1 MAEAASNEKKPMVK
15 PEKPDEEVY
24 KARLKKAE
32 KEHADSKLELNEIKS
47 KIDSALPSS
56 TDSSISKAR
65 EALLNELKDIREK
78 QSRGKNDRSKILQ
91 QIKKEDAIVK
101 DMISQQKSAR
111 SRIDFKSIED
121 LDREI
126 SRLDK
131 SINTGTMKIV
141 DERKALDTISLL
153 NKQRKKFSIFDESQK
168 AIDAKK
174 NAIKQLRDQLDDPES
189 KALSE
194 KSNKIQSELDAI
206 KAQQDDIY
214 KNINNLRDE
223 RKRLQ
228 DNQQAKYMAVKEIK
242 DNYYEQ
248 CRAVQKWEYEARQRI
263 RDKKKADEIKYQQ
276 EKKKARAQQI
286 LAEASDKAFLEE
298 IRRAHSLLRF
308 LDPSYS
314 SEKAPPL
321 HAPSNLHAIPQ
332 RQVNGPEIKGVR
344 ISKKV
349 EEDYFTGTGGKK
361 GKKAKKIATKDNST
375 VSKYSCPPAVMED
388 CAFIGIDPPMSVQ
401 DIQIVKEKL
410 LSKLEYWKAN
420 QDAETEKNIAKARE
434 ELERLEAEES
444 KCLSPTPESTS
455 NEGGNRETKANPLDD
470 SNAKN
475 QTPHHNGQSEIV
487 TSMKTVPVVE

>member
-1 MAEAASNEKKPMVK
+1 MAEAASNDKKPMVK

-111 SRIDFKSIED
+111 SRIDFKSVED

-263 RDKKKADEIKYQQ
+263 RDKKKS
-276 EKKKARAQQI
+276 R
-286 LAEASDKAFLEE
+286 
-298 IRRAHSLLRF
+298 
-308 LDPSYS
+308 
-314 SEKAPPL
+314 
-321 HAPSNLHAIPQ
+321 
-332 RQVNGPEIKGVR
+332 
-344 ISKKV
+344 
-349 EEDYFTGTGGKK
+349 
-361 GKKAKKIATKDNST
+361 
-375 VSKYSCPPAVMED
+375 
-388 CAFIGIDPPMSVQ
+388 
-401 DIQIVKEKL
+401 
-410 LSKLEYWKAN
+410 
-420 QDAETEKNIAKARE
+420 
-434 ELERLEAEES
+434 
-444 KCLSPTPESTS
+444 
-455 NEGGNRETKANPLDD
+455 
-470 SNAKN
+470 
-475 QTPHHNGQSEIV
+475 
-487 TSMKTVPVVE
+487 

>member
-1 MAEAASNEKKPMVK
+1 
-15 PEKPDEEVY
+15 
-24 KARLKKAE
+24 
-32 KEHADSKLELNEIKS
+32 
-47 KIDSALPSS
+47 
-56 TDSSISKAR
+56 
-65 EALLNELKDIREK
+65 
-78 QSRGKNDRSKILQ
+78 
-91 QIKKEDAIVK
+91 
-101 DMISQQKSAR
+101 
-111 SRIDFKSIED
+111 
-121 LDREI
+121 
-126 SRLDK
+126 
-131 SINTGTMKIV
+131 MK
-141 DERKALDTISLL
+141 R
-153 NKQRKKFSIFDESQK
+153 
-168 AIDAKK
+168 
-174 NAIKQLRDQLDDPES
+174 
-189 KALSE
+189 
-194 KSNKIQSELDAI
+194 
-206 KAQQDDIY
+206 
-214 KNINNLRDE
+214 
-223 RKRLQ
+223 
-228 DNQQAKYMAVKEIK
+228 VKEF
-242 DNYYEQ
+242 ET
-248 CRAVQKWEYEARQRI
+248 
-263 RDKKKADEIKYQQ
+263 KKKADEIKYQQ

-332 RQVNGPEIKGVR
+332 RQVNCPEIKGVR

-420 QDAETEKNIAKARE
+420 QDAETEKNIAKARQ

-444 KCLSPTPESTS
+444 TCLSPTHESTS

-475 QTPHHNGQSEIV
+475 QTPHHNGQSEFV
-487 TSMKTVPVVE
+487 NSMKTAPVVE